1 MPMKTVRA
9 NGVRVAASGSSGPT
23 LSYTTGL
30 TLWFKADS
38 LVLNDGDA
46 VTTWADSSGNG
57 YDLSQSVAGE
67 KPTYKTAIL
76 NGKPV
81 VRFDGGDVLYRNSTT
96 LPLRAH
102 TFFAVFRENTQVTSA
117 AVFTHMSATQD
128 YDALDAFDYET
139 DNNSYW
145 FAAIGSA
152 PGSPYNAK
160 VAGSG
165 AAPWGVYSHVMAT
178 TTGTVYKDGSA
189 GGTDSTFN
197 QLDVNSFGGFV
208 VGGHW
213 IGGGIYATLRLNGDI
228 AEILYYGTNLAAGDR
243 QTVERYLGAKYGI
256 TVA

>member
-9 NGVRVAASGSSGPT
+9 NGVRLATSGSGPT

-30 TLWFKADS
+30 TLWFKADA

-67 KPTYKTAIL
+67 KPTYKTGIL

-81 VRFDGGDVLYRNSTT
+81 VRFDGGDVLYRNSTA
-96 LPLRAH
+96 LSLRAH
-102 TFFAVFRENTQVTSA
+102 SMFVVFRENTQVTSA
-117 AVFTHMSATQD
+117 GVFTLMSATND
-128 YDALDAFDYET
+128 YDSLDGFDYET
-139 DNNSYW
+139 SNNSSW
-145 FAAIGSA
+145 FGAIGSTS
-152 PGSPYNAK
+152 GSPYSAL
-160 VAGSG
+160 VSGSG

-197 QLDVNSFGGFV
+197 QLDVNSFGGFIM
-208 VGGHW
+208 GGHW
-213 IGGGIYATLRLNGDI
+213 IGSAIYATLRLNGDV
-228 AEILYYGTNLAAGDR
+228 AELLWYNSNLAAGDR